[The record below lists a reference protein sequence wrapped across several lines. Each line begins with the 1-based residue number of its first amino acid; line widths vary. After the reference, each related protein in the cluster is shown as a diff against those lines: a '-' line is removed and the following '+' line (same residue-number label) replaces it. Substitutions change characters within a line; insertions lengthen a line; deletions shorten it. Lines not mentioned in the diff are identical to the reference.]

1 MSGAKRSTT
10 KFLNVDLDL
19 RVDRGLDELL
29 KLLEPFAFVLNKNGP
44 EASAELRHSP
54 YSLDGTLKKFV
65 EHIEG
70 LPPEAMRLWNQCEYR
85 RFNVGIQAGTEPHE
99 SHFTIS
105 NKIIGRLA
113 NVGSELIVTVYAP
126 TDD

>member
-1 MSGAKRSTT
+1 MVGTKNSTT
-10 KFLNVDLDL
+10 TFLNVDLDL
-19 RVDRGLDELL
+19 RVDRDLDELL
-29 KLLEPFAFVLNKNGP
+29 KFLEPFAFVLNKNGP
-44 EASAELRHSP
+44 EASVELRHSP

-70 LPPEAMRLWNQCEYR
+70 LPPRAMRLWNQCEYR

-105 NKIIGRLA
+105 NKAIGQLV
-113 NVGSELIVTVYAP
+113 NVASELIVTVYAP
-126 TDD
+126 IDD